1 MIRSANF
8 STCAV
13 VQSHMD
19 VRPHRTGLA
28 ETRISPRLTSR
39 SKTHTKSKSKNIKI
53 TKMETPKIRLNKSY
67 LLEVGDKYV
76 NACFT
81 HHSANTQIICLFRD
95 VSRTEG
101 NPHWVKDQPVRGPW
115 TKSHANVT
123 YTDAKELVDVRTEA
137 VRAAEEM
144 HCILKEKGVDALKEN
159 WASQGG
165 TVYDY

>member
-1 MIRSANF
+1 
-8 STCAV
+8 
-13 VQSHMD
+13 
-19 VRPHRTGLA
+19 
-28 ETRISPRLTSR
+28 
-39 SKTHTKSKSKNIKI
+39 
-53 TKMETPKIRLNKSY
+53 METPKIRLNKSY

-137 VRAAEEM
+137 VKAAEEM
-144 HCILKEKGVDALKEN
+144 HCILKEKGVAALKEN

-165 TVYDY
+165 TVYDR

>member
-1 MIRSANF
+1 MIKSANF
-8 STCAV
+8 STCSV
-13 VQSHMD
+13 LTSHMAE
-19 VRPHRTGLA
+19 RPRRTGLA

-39 SKTHTKSKSKNIKI
+39 SKTHTTKRKKS
-53 TKMETPKIRLNKSY
+53 TTMETTTKIRLNKSY

-95 VSRTEG
+95 VSRNEN

-115 TKSHANVT
+115 TKSHSGVT
-123 YTDAKELVDVRTEA
+123 YTDGKELADVRTEA
-137 VRAAEEM
+137 IKAAEEM

-159 WASQGG
+159 WAAQGG